1 MTFCKNCCYPSWN
14 HFNGR
19 KLLDA
24 DASPKK
30 TDQSRTFICCNLHD
44 IKSSN
49 ESPAK
54 SVFFK
59 MDLFITGNLGS
70 FTVVSTSLVRC
81 YDCVGESPARGGNSR
96 TGLHHA
102 FKFIQLLS
110 AIPLL
115 RDAELI

>member
-1 MTFCKNCCYPSWN
+1 MERFTGQKP
-14 HFNGR
+14 
-19 KLLDA
+19 LLQGDA
-24 DASPKK
+24 FPKK
-30 TDQSRTFICCNLHD
+30 TDQCRTFNCSNLHD
-44 IKSSN
+44 FKSLN

-54 SVFFK
+54 SVFLNK
-59 MDLFITGNLGS
+59 DLFITGNLDS

-81 YDCVGESPARGGNSR
+81 YDCIGESPARGGNSR